1 MIIDI
6 ADRLS
11 NHIVLFGITL
21 ILGTFVHIWYS
32 ESRDIVNKRGL
43 TLTRS
48 FVISKFGCTYLHS
61 SLFLITYF
69 GGMLKL
75 VTYQQMC
82 SNNFGFCKLCY
93 KIWQYGLACMIW
105 DHPHLHKKAFSHI
118 FSSKKLKITLLL
130 KTDKFDFQ

>member
-43 TLTRS
+43 TRS
-48 FVISKFGCTYLHS
+48 FVISKFGCTIIS
-61 SLFLITYF
+61 RILIKVVMVKIFFHAEYIYNST
-69 GGMLKL
+69 L
-75 VTYQQMC
+75 
-82 SNNFGFCKLCY
+82 CK
-93 KIWQYGLACMIW
+93 WN
-105 DHPHLHKKAFSHI
+105 I
-118 FSSKKLKITLLL
+118 FS
-130 KTDKFDFQ
+130 

>member
-43 TLTRS
+43 TRS
-48 FVISKFGCTYLHS
+48 FVISKFGCIMKAS
-61 SLFLITYF
+61 F
-69 GGMLKL
+69 G
-75 VTYQQMC
+75 
-82 SNNFGFCKLCY
+82 SINY
-93 KIWQYGLACMIW
+93 KV
-105 DHPHLHKKAFSHI
+105 
-118 FSSKKLKITLLL
+118 
-130 KTDKFDFQ
+130 